1 MQTILEGVQQHW
13 QDLRGRTYD
22 LMDVLSDTDLQAR
35 LPFQE
40 SQDVLYQ
47 LRCMLGTQES
57 WAPVLLEGR
66 MKGWDCSLPAV
77 EPGKVVSMERIREA
91 MTNADVQL
99 HSTFEQVE
107 WLRRFENGTSPL
119 MGYLRLTEH
128 EAHHHGQLINFIYA
142 CGFPI
147 PESWADSWAL
157 SRNVDGTV

>member
-22 LMDVLSDTDLQAR
+22 LMNVLSDADLKAR

-40 SQDVLYQ
+40 SQDVFYQ
-47 LRCMLGTQES
+47 FRCMLGTQES

-66 MKGWDCSLPAV
+66 MRGWDCSLQPV
-77 EPGKVVSMERIREA
+77 ELGEAVSMERIREA
-91 MTNADVQL
+91 MMKADGQL
-99 HSTFEQVE
+99 YSTFEQVE
-107 WLRRFENGTSPL
+107 WLKVFSNGTSPL
-119 MGYLRLTEH
+119 MGYLRLAEH

-157 SRNVDGTV
+157 SRNIDGTA

>member
-22 LMDVLSDTDLQAR
+22 LMDVLSDADLKAR

-40 SQDVLYQ
+40 SQDVFYQ
-47 LRCMLGTQES
+47 FRCMLGTQES

-66 MKGWDCSLPAV
+66 MRGWDCSLQPV
-77 EPGKVVSMERIREA
+77 EPGEAVPMGRIREA
-91 MTNADVQL
+91 MMKADGQL

-107 WLRRFENGTSPL
+107 WLKVFSNGTSPL
-119 MGYLRLTEH
+119 MGYLRLAEH

>member
-1 MQTILEGVQQHW
+1 MRTILEGVQQHW

-22 LMDVLSDTDLQAR
+22 LMDVLSDADLKAR

-40 SQDVLYQ
+40 SQDVFYQ
-47 LRCMLGTQES
+47 FRCMLGTQES

-66 MKGWDCSLPAV
+66 MRGWDCSLQPV
-77 EPGKVVSMERIREA
+77 ELGEAVSMERIREV
-91 MTNADVQL
+91 MMKADGQL
-99 HSTFEQVE
+99 DSTFEQVE
-107 WLRRFENGTSPL
+107 WLKVFSNGTSPL
-119 MGYLRLTEH
+119 MGYLRLAEH
-128 EAHHHGQLINFIYA
+128 ESHHHGQLINFIYA